1 MPPRGQPTARQ
12 TRIGAELRKLREA
25 SGMTSAQAAAS
36 LGWERPRVSHIES
49 GRHGVSGERVRHLAA
64 HYSARDTAY
73 VDALAKMAD
82 DHTKGWWTAFRDE
95 LSASALDLAEFE
107 HHAVSLRTV
116 ELLIVPGLLQTE
128 EYAHAVFSGAIT
140 ERPTVEIDAA
150 VRHRMRRQEIL
161 ARPEPPELEVLLHE
175 SALRIRYG
183 DRRVTREQLA
193 SLAAVSHRE
202 NVTIRVTPFT
212 APTVTS
218 SVQPFTLAGGP
229 VPQLDTVQVN
239 NAFDVAFLDAI
250 AQLETYRALVK
261 AMRDVALDSSDSR
274 SMIHAIAKE
283 M

>member
-1 MPPRGQPTARQ
+1 MLDRPVPPEPEVFR
-12 TRIGAELRKLREA
+12 AELA
-25 SGMTSAQAAAS
+25 SRS
-36 LGWERPRVSHIES
+36 
-49 GRHGVSGERVRHLAA
+49 RHKRLKV
-64 HYSARDTAY
+64 
-73 VDALAKMAD
+73 M
-82 DHTKGWWTAFRDE
+82 
-95 LSASALDLAEFE
+95 
-107 HHAVSLRTV
+107 
-116 ELLIVPGLLQTE
+116 
-128 EYAHAVFSGAIT
+128 
-140 ERPTVEIDAA
+140 
-150 VRHRMRRQEIL
+150 
-161 ARPEPPELEVLLHE
+161 
-175 SALRIRYG
+175 
-183 DRRVTREQLA
+183 REQLA

-274 SMIHAIAKE
+274 SLIHAIAKE

>member
-140 ERPTVEIDAA
+140 KRPPAAIDAA
-150 VRHRMRRQEIL
+150 VKHRMQRQQIL
-161 ARPEPPELEVLLHE
+161 DRPEPPELEVLLHE
-175 SALRIRYG
+175 VGLRIRYADSHVMRRQLRALLDSA
-183 DRRVTREQLA
+183 DRDRVIVRVIPL
-193 SLAAVSHRE
+193 SAAD
-202 NVTIRVTPFT
+202 VT
-212 APTVTS
+212 A

-229 VPQLDTVQVN
+229 VPQLDSVLVN
-239 NAFDVAFLDAI
+239 SSFAGQYLDAG
-250 AQLETYRALVK
+250 AQVGKYRALLDS
-261 AMRDVALDSSDSR
+261 MRHMALDVDSSR
-274 SMIHAIAKE
+274 HLIHAATKE
-283 M
+283 I